1 MKSARWSVYVR
12 VCVLWTHQHGKCVLV
27 QFFFSSLDASESVHN
42 FSTAFICW
50 KRKGIETF
58 SLPICV
64 RFFLVH
70 FICRYRMY
78 CIERLAYLSCKRGK
92 VEYDYNMSKSFKPK
106 STLLLSQ
113 QRCNIK
119 QKSKKKVSKTYSL
132 LTINFD
138 VLYTIHSTT
147 TKAFELMLQCLLI
160 CLLQEIVIIL
170 TNHFK
175 LSFLLLY

>member
-1 MKSARWSVYVR
+1 MC
-12 VCVLWTHQHGKCVLV
+12 VCVCCGPISMANVFSSN
-27 QFFFSSLDASESVHN
+27 FFFHL
-42 FSTAFICW
+42 
-50 KRKGIETF
+50 
-58 SLPICV
+58 
-64 RFFLVH
+64 
-70 FICRYRMY
+70 
-78 CIERLAYLSCKRGK
+78 
-92 VEYDYNMSKSFKPK
+92 
-106 STLLLSQ
+106 STLLKAYTTFPPHLFVGKEREQKLFHFLFVFAFFWFISFVGIECTVQSDQHIFHVNEGRLNTITICPSRLSLKAP
-113 QRCNIK
+113 CFYPNKGEIK
-119 QKSKKKVSKTYSL
+119 AKKQKKVSKTYSL

>member
-1 MKSARWSVYVR
+1 MC
-12 VCVLWTHQHGKCVLV
+12 VCVCCGPISMANVFSSN
-27 QFFFSSLDASESVHN
+27 FFFHL
-42 FSTAFICW
+42 STLLKAYT
-50 KRKGIETF
+50 TF
-58 SLPICV
+58 PPHLFV
-64 RFFLVH
+64 GKEREQKLFHFLFVFAFFLVH

-119 QKSKKKVSKTYSL
+119 QKSNKKVSKTYSL

-175 LSFLLLY
+175 LSFLLLH